1 MGQKTNNRILW
12 HGNGLN
18 AEGKAVAPVKAAAG
32 GDGTDG
38 LNEGELYICNSDS
51 DPALFILT
59 DAGNVV
65 RIDGNGSDTYTRA
78 QINEK
83 LNAKVDVAFFSRLFG
98 LMDEDGGEIQV
109 NDVETMASS
118 IKAKLGFWTEQYL
131 SALGLN
137 PDAGSTSGGST
148 TLAGLE
154 DVSITGTPGDGQ
166 VLAFDVALGKWKPAD
181 AVAGLD
187 EEELAQYL
195 TANNYAK
202 KTDITAALAGY
213 ATQDW
218 VTGQGYALKTTRVI
232 AGAGL
237 TGGGTLAADR
247 TLALATVG
255 TAGTYVKVT
264 VDQYGRVTGH
274 GSLAAS
280 DIPTLSISKISG
292 LQSELNSK
300 LDVNVFEELFEK
312 VYVSGY
318 GYAIRAKL
326 ALYTEGWMSAKG
338 QNPDAGAAAGGSST
352 LAGLTDV
359 SLGSLSAG
367 QILSWNGS
375 KWTNAAKPASTW
387 NEITGKPSWIG
398 STKPTYSFS
407 EILNNP
413 TTIAGYRITDAY
425 TKTEADGRYVNVSG
439 DTMTGGLSIKT
450 YNYGDAL
457 NVVRN
462 SNTSAGA
469 ISFSNNTGLLGI
481 IGVGGSSMN
490 EHQPIFSQSGSG
502 EVYMIWHSGNDGSG
516 SGLDADL
523 LDGVH
528 LSDIRNGNVYS
539 ATRLQTART
548 LWGQSFNG
556 TANVSGSM
564 GSVGNISLISNYA
577 YDCGSLGAQ
586 WNNVY
591 SRAYHIGQARGMN
604 YISEGNGDNATYDT
618 FNLKIHAHWGIGIV
632 GNEDVCRMFIDAR
645 TGSLSMKGNLTVAGT
660 ATFNSQSVHN
670 YGILTSMIKINQYLE
685 IGSARLYYD
694 SSTNALYV
702 QKSDGTACGF
712 YATGFMSAKGLNPDA
727 GATAGGSGNY
737 VSRDGDTMTGLLTI
751 STSGNQQLY
760 LDGTSQAQ
768 VAYRVNGAN
777 RALTGYSNT
786 SGAFVQ
792 CGSNWINI
800 PTSGGVYYN
809 NQYEMWHAGNDGSGS
824 GLDADLL
831 DGTHKSGLLTA
842 ASSSNATNLSITVG
856 GTTKTISSIYADYL
870 GGTSKANLFSSMSYS
885 SNKLNIT
892 IGGTTKSVTIQAGSS
907 GSYLPLSGGT
917 ITGNLQVNG
926 KATFNTQSVHNYG
939 ILTSNIYTNQSM
951 YIRYGSA
958 NTARIYCNWASGMI
972 ISVDGANTEFSNT
985 YIATGTSTASAYDLG
1000 LSNRRWRTI
1009 YSVNALNTSSD
1020 LRLKSVLG
1028 DIPLTVDAV
1037 AAAPSFLYRWKTG
1050 KDVSVH
1056 AGSAAQY
1063 WQQALPQAVTKGEDG
1078 FLAMEY
1084 DRIALAA
1091 VITTARTVVDHETRL
1106 KNLEQK
1112 IQCLTTPQGSDA
1124 LPDK

>member
-65 RIDGNGSDTYTRA
+65 RIDGNGSDTYTRE

-109 NDVETMASS
+109 NDVETLASS
-118 IKAKLGFWTEQYL
+118 IKAKLGFWTEQYI

-137 PDAGSTSGGST
+137 PDAGSTPGGST
-148 TLAGLE
+148 TLAGLT

-166 VLAFDVALGKWKPAD
+166 VLAFDLASGKWKPAD

-187 EEELAQYL
+187 EEELEQYL
-195 TANNYAK
+195 TTNNYAK

-213 ATQDW
+213 ATQSW
-218 VTGQGYALKTTRVI
+218 VTQQGYALKTTRVI

-255 TAGTYVKVT
+255 TAGTYTKVT
-264 VDQYGRVTGH
+264 VDAYGRVTGH
-274 GSLAAS
+274 GSLAAG

-292 LQSELNSK
+292 LQAELNSK
-300 LDVNVFEELFEK
+300 LDANVFEELFEK

-326 ALYTEGWMSAKG
+326 ALYSEDWISTRG
-338 QNPDAGAAAGGSST
+338 QNPDAGSTPAGGGVDEDEV
-352 LAGLTDV
+352 LQIVAG
-359 SLGSLSAG
+359 
-367 QILSWNGS
+367 
-375 KWTNAAKPASTW
+375 
-387 NEITGKPSWIG
+387 
-398 STKPTYSFS
+398 
-407 EILNNP
+407 
-413 TTIAGYRITDAY
+413 AGYATQQWVTNRGYITSAALSGY
-425 TKTEADGRYVNVSG
+425 LTQSTADGRYFRKSIRQIQDTTTNADDLNDCGIYINATGNEGTNDSFPSG
-439 DTMTGGLSIKT
+439 
-450 YNYGDAL
+450 
-457 NVVRN
+457 
-462 SNTSAGA
+462 
-469 ISFSNNTGLLGI
+469 FGLLLNFAQSSSKRFQLHATTEMVSYKIRFDNSVTADWIGLLSTRNYTSYTVTKTGI
-481 IGVGGSSMN
+481 GASGTWGIG
-490 EHQPIFSQSGSG
+490 I
-502 EVYMIWHSGNDGSG
+502 SGNAATASRWQTARVLTLTGDVTGSTAWDGSG
-516 SGLDADL
+516 NASCPVTVLHA
-523 LDGVH
+523 
-528 LSDIRNGNVYS
+528 
-539 ATRLQTART
+539 AEAAKLQTART

-556 TANVSGSM
+556 TSNVSGDMSN
-564 GSVGNISLISNYA
+564 VGNIIPSVDDSYYCGRWDRRWNYLYSMNYNIGAHGSNY
-577 YDCGSLGAQ
+577 LGD
-586 WNNVY
+586 
-591 SRAYHIGQARGMN
+591 
-604 YISEGNGDNATYDT
+604 GNGDGASFSAYNVKLHLHYG
-618 FNLKIHAHWGIGIV
+618 LGITSNV
-632 GNEDVCRMFIDAR
+632 DVCNIVIDGR
-645 TGSLSMKGNLTVAGT
+645 TGNISTRG
-660 ATFNSQSVHN
+660 
-670 YGILTSMIKINQYLE
+670 YLQ
-685 IGSARLYYD
+685 IGSARLIYD
-694 SSTNALYV
+694 STNNALYV
-702 QKSDGTACGF
+702 QKSDGTQCGF

-768 VAYRVNGAN
+768 VAYRVNGVN
-777 RALTGYSNT
+777 RALSGYSNT
-786 SGAFVQ
+786 SGAFLQ
-792 CGSNWINI
+792 CGNNWINI

-856 GTTKTISSIYADYL
+856 GTTKTIPSVYADYL
-870 GGTSKANLFSSMSYS
+870 GGTTKAGLFTGLSYS
-885 SNKLNIT
+885 SNRLSVT

-917 ITGNLQVNG
+917 ISGNLTVSG

-958 NTARIYCNWASGMI
+958 NTARLYCNWASGMI
-972 ISVDGANTEFSNT
+972 ISVDGANTEFANT

-1000 LSNRRWRTI
+1000 LSNRRWRTV

-1037 AAAPSFLYRWKTG
+1037 AAAPSFIYRWKTG
-1050 KDVSVH
+1050 KDASVH

-1078 FLAMEY
+1078 YLAMEY

-1091 VITTARTVVDHETRL
+1091 AITTARTVVDHEARIKELEEENMKL
-1106 KNLEQK
+1106 KNRLEMMERRV
-1112 IQCLTTPQGSDA
+1112 A
-1124 LPDK
+1124 

>member
-1 MGQKTNNRILW
+1 MDYEFESIIPWNGEHDTGRDARQKLDRNFAKIKANFQELGDAKFVTTAFFARIF
-12 HGNGLN
+12 GL
-18 AEGKAVAPVKAAAG
+18 
-32 GDGTDG
+32 DGEDG
-38 LNEGELYICNSDS
+38 
-51 DPALFILT
+51 
-59 DAGNVV
+59 
-65 RIDGNGSDTYTRA
+65 A
-78 QINEK
+78 Q
-83 LNAKVDVAFFSRLFG
+83 VDVNDMEAVITAVKVKFG
-98 LMDEDGGEIQV
+98 LYSE
-109 NDVETMASS
+109 
-118 IKAKLGFWTEQYL
+118 GFV
-131 SALGLN
+131 SALDKN
-137 PDAGSTSGGST
+137 PDSGATPGGAT
-148 TLAGLE
+148 TLAALT
-154 DVSITGTPGDGQ
+154 DVSITATPQDKQ
-166 VLAFDVALGKWKPAD
+166 VLAWSATLNKWTPIDMEAT
-181 AVAGLD
+181 AGID
-187 EEELAQYL
+187 EAQLEQIL
-195 TANNYAK
+195 TDK
-202 KTDITAALAGY
+202 GY
-213 ATQDW
+213 ATQQW
-218 VTGQGYALKTTRVI
+218 VTGQLAGYVPTSRRII

-338 QNPDAGAAAGGSST
+338 QNPDAGGTTGGGIDEEQ
-352 LAGLTDV
+352 LADYLTDNGYATQTWVNSQGFLKSVAWGDV
-359 SLGSLSAG
+359 S
-367 QILSWNGS
+367 
-375 KWTNAAKPASTW
+375 
-387 NEITGKPSWIG
+387 GKPNWLSQTVG
-398 STKPTYSFS
+398 NNYSPIFW
-407 EILNNP
+407 
-413 TTIAGYRITDAY
+413 
-425 TKTEADGRYVNVSG
+425 
-439 DTMTGGLSIKT
+439 
-450 YNYGDAL
+450 
-457 NVVRN
+457 
-462 SNTSAGA
+462 SAGA
-469 ISFSNNTGLLGI
+469 PVKCSQAFLVDRNAYKDSSTGTNWNNLLTPGMYFAATEGNLSGETGSPGNYYGYGMLAVLGA
-481 IGVGGSSMN
+481 GSSSYGGARTQLYFTHGT
-490 EHQPIFSQSGSG
+490 EAFFRTTYQASSARWQSWCKFLHDRNIGSYALTPSNYTTYTVTKTG
-502 EVYMIWHSGNDGSG
+502 GGASGTWGIG
-516 SGLDADL
+516 
-523 LDGVH
+523 
-528 LSDIRNGNVYS
+528 ITGNAGT
-539 ATRLQTART
+539 ATKLQTART
-548 LWGQSFNG
+548 LWGQSFDG

-591 SRAYHIGQARGMN
+591 SRAYHIGQSLGTN

-632 GNEDVCRMFIDAR
+632 GSGDVCRMFIDAR

-685 IGSARLYYD
+685 IGNGRLYWD
-694 SSTNALYV
+694 STNNALYV

-712 YATGFMSAKGLNPDA
+712 YATGFLSAKGGNPDA

-768 VAYRVNGAN
+768 VAYRVNGVN

-892 IGGTTKSVTIQAGSS
+892 IGGTTKSVTIQGGSS

-1063 WQQALPQAVTKGEDG
+1063 WQQALPAAVLKGEDG

>member
-1 MGQKTNNRILW
+1 MADTIDTLKQLAQQVRNAT
-12 HGNGLN
+12 
-18 AEGKAVAPVKAAAG
+18 AEGENTAERVGRTLVGIVDHLK
-32 GDGTDG
+32 
-38 LNEGELYICNSDS
+38 
-51 DPALFILT
+51 
-59 DAGNVV
+59 
-65 RIDGNGSDTYTRA
+65 DGNALTEEMLD
-78 QINEK
+78 EK
-83 LNAKVDVAFFSRLFG
+83 LENYPTKDDVNIAMSKYVTVHFFSRLFG
-98 LMDEDGGEIQV
+98 IDGEDGAEVDV
-109 NDVETMASS
+109 NDMEAV
-118 IKAKLGFWTEQYL
+118 IKAVKVKFGVYTEDFL
-131 SALGLN
+131 SAKGKN
-137 PDAGSTSGGST
+137 PEAGSEVSGST
-148 TLAGLE
+148 TLAGLT

-213 ATQDW
+213 ATQAW
-218 VTGQGYALKTTRVI
+218 VTQQGYALKTTRVI

-255 TAGTYVKVT
+255 TAGTYTKVT

-274 GSLAAS
+274 QSLAAA
-280 DIPTLSISKISG
+280 DIPALSISKITG
-292 LQSELNSK
+292 LQAELNSK

-312 VYVSGY
+312 VYVSRY

-326 ALYTEGWMSAKG
+326 ALYSEDWISTKG
-338 QNPDAGAAAGGSST
+338 QNPDAGATAGGSST

-375 KWTNAAKPASTW
+375 KWTNAAKPASSW
-387 NEITGKPSWIG
+387 ADITGKPSALANDNYYYNHNEV
-398 STKPTYSFS
+398 TTSFDD
-407 EILNNP
+407 
-413 TTIAGYRITDAY
+413 AVKGGGYFTSQ
-425 TKTEADGRYVNVSG
+425 ENWPSDGPGTSW
-439 DTMTGGLSIKT
+439 K
-450 YNYGDAL
+450 YGMMG
-457 NVVRN
+457 VF
-462 SNTSAGA
+462 NTR
-469 ISFSNNTGLLGI
+469 
-481 IGVGGSSMN
+481 
-490 EHQPIFSQSGSG
+490 
-502 EVYMIWHSGNDGSG
+502 G
-516 SGLDADL
+516 SGLGIAQLWMSHDDTSSG
-523 LDGVH
+523 GVYVRTTFEVNAWSSWRR
-528 LSDIRNGNVYS
+528 LMDDKCIGSYALTPSNYANYTVTKTGGGASGTWGIGITGNAAT
-539 ATRLQTART
+539 ATRLQTTRT
-548 LWGQSFNG
+548 LWGNNFNG
-556 TANVSGSM
+556 TANVNGNLSE
-564 GSVGNISLISNYA
+564 VGNISILSNYT
-577 YDCGSLGAQ
+577 YDCASLGVQ

-591 SRAYHIGQARGMN
+591 SRAYHIGQSRGTN
-604 YISEGNGDNATYDT
+604 YISEGNGDNATFDT

-632 GNEDVCRMFIDAR
+632 GIEDVCRMFIDAR

-685 IGSARLYYD
+685 IGNGRLYWD
-694 SSTNALYV
+694 STNNALYV

-768 VAYRVNGAN
+768 VAYRVNGVN
-777 RALTGYSNT
+777 RALSGYSNT
-786 SGAFVQ
+786 SGAFLQ
-792 CGSNWINI
+792 CGNNWINI

-856 GTTKTISSIYADYL
+856 GTTKTIPSVYADYL
-870 GGTSKANLFSSMSYS
+870 GGTTKAGLFTGLSYS
-885 SNKLNIT
+885 SNRLSVT

-917 ITGNLQVNG
+917 ISGNLTVSG

-1000 LSNRRWRTI
+1000 LSNRRWRTV

-1078 FLAMEY
+1078 YLAMEY
-1084 DRIALAA
+1084 DRIALASA
-1091 VITTARTVVDHETRL
+1091 ITTARTVIDHEARIKELEKENMELKERL
-1106 KNLEQK
+1106 E
-1112 IQCLTTPQGSDA
+1112 IMERRVA
-1124 LPDK
+1124 